1 MSNNPFTFGNP
12 ISTPGR
18 FYGRQAEIRQV
29 LNRLLSSV
37 HESTSI
43 VGERRIGKTS
53 LLKYLANPE
62 IAPRLGLTP
71 DRFCLIYIDFQG
83 LTDITPDRF
92 WRRVL
97 AMMARTICDPSLA
110 PEIEVLCRR
119 ECFDLFDLED
129 LCGSIAARGLTIVLL
144 LDEFEYVT
152 QNPNF
157 RSDFF
162 GGLRALAIHRDLP
175 LVTSTR
181 RELVDLCHSDEI
193 KGSPFFNIFA
203 NVILRSFDQDEVS
216 ALLHGYTAAT
226 RPQFTEADASFV
238 ASLSGRYPFFVQMAG
253 YYLFEAKQLGLNRAA
268 MIESVVSNFDAQ
280 ADPHFHYLWTHCSES
295 ERITL
300 LATIL
305 LGRQKPSEEN
315 LPTQA
320 NIARYHSRAHLDV
333 PNLLVRGIL
342 LEDPG
347 LGTYRLFSSS
357 LERWISREIS
367 AIPGEEETPASVEDW
382 MNAEGKEKERVQP
395 LKGLLPKFKKQY
407 WPLVSTI
414 LQELTFEV
422 AGAAAFEFLVKAL
435 L

>member
-1 MSNNPFTFGNP
+1 MNDNPFTFGNP
-12 ISTPGR
+12 IHDPGR
-18 FYGRQAEIRQV
+18 FYGRKAEIRQV

-62 IAPRLGLTP
+62 VSQRLGLTQ

-83 LTDITPDRF
+83 LTDITPGRF
-92 WRRVL
+92 WKRVL
-97 AMMARTICDPSLA
+97 GMMARSICDPSLV
-110 PEIEVLCRR
+110 PEIDTLRHR
-119 ECFDLFDLED
+119 ESFDLFDLED
-129 LCGSIAARGLTIVLL
+129 LCESIAAKGLTIVLL

-157 RSDFF
+157 KSDFF
-162 GGLRALAIHRDLP
+162 GGMRALAIHHDLP

-203 NVILRSFDQDEVS
+203 NVMLRPLDQEDVF
-216 ALLHGYTAAT
+216 ALIQGYTAAA
-226 RPQFTEADASFV
+226 RPEFTDADAAFI
-238 ASLSGRYPFFVQMAG
+238 ASLSGRHPFFVQMAG
-253 YYLFEAKQLGLNRAA
+253 YYLFDAKQQGMHRAA
-268 MIESVVSNFDAQ
+268 IIELVINNFDAQ
-280 ADPHFHYLWTHCSES
+280 ADPHFQYIWAHCTES

-305 LGRQKPSEEN
+305 LSRQKPTEEN
-315 LPTQA
+315 LPNLA
-320 NIARYHSRAHLDV
+320 NLAKHHSRAYLDV
-333 PNLLVRGIL
+333 PSL
-342 LEDPG
+342 LERGVLLEAPE
-347 LGTYRLFSSS
+347 LGTYHLFSPS

-367 AIPGEEETPASVEDW
+367 AIPGEEETQASVETW
-382 MNAEGKEKERVQP
+382 INSEGKENEKLQP
-395 LKGLLPKFKKQY
+395 ISLILPKVKKQY
-407 WPLVSTI
+407 WPLICTI
-414 LQELTFEV
+414 LQELSFEIV
-422 AGAAAFEFLVKAL
+422 GAAAFELFFKAL

>member
-1 MSNNPFTFGNP
+1 MSGNPFTFGNP
-12 ISTPGR
+12 IHTTAR

-29 LNRLLSSV
+29 LNRLLSNV

-53 LLKYLANPE
+53 LLKYLANPDV
-62 IAPRLGLTP
+62 APQLGLTP

-97 AMMARTICDPSLA
+97 AMMARNICDPSLA
-110 PEIEVLCRR
+110 LEIETLCRR

-203 NVILRSFDQDEVS
+203 NVILRPFDRDEVF
-216 ALLHGYTAAT
+216 ALIDGYTSAA
-226 RPQFTEADASFV
+226 RPQFTEADVAFV
-238 ASLSGRYPFFVQMAG
+238 ASLSGRHPLFVQMAG
-253 YYLFEAKQLGLNRAA
+253 YYLFEAKQMGLNRAA

-320 NIARYHSRAHLDV
+320 NLARYHSRAHLDV
-333 PNLLVRGIL
+333 PTLLERSIL
-342 LEDPG
+342 LEDPE
-347 LGTYRLFSSS
+347 LGTYRLFSPS

-367 AIPGEEETPASVEDW
+367 AIPGEEETPASVEAW
-382 MNAEGKEKERVQP
+382 MNTGGKEKERIQP

-414 LQELTFEV
+414 LHELTFEI